1 MQNYKGPSDGTILM
15 SPFFLNTR
23 SLYQAQF
30 DAVRSLQQWAA
41 DAFQAASKRQ
51 QHVVSDMVTDVFS
64 HWQLCLRQTSPV
76 ALLNANL
83 SYIEKRLPKIQGN
96 LQEQVDFSTYSQR
109 EVQKALSNCLQAYI
123 GTTKQT
129 LASFLV

>member
-1 MQNYKGPSDGTILM
+1 MRSYKGPSDGTILM
-15 SPFFLNTR
+15 SPLFLNTR
-23 SLYQAQF
+23 PLYQAQF

-51 QHVVSDMVTDVFS
+51 QHVVSDMVADVFS

-83 SYIEKRLPKIQGN
+83 GYIEKRLPKIQGN

-109 EVQKALSNCLQAYI
+109 EVQKALTNCLQAYI

-129 LASFLV
+129 LTPFLG